1 VEIEDSQLPPIIRR
15 DDSDPDVFMILWLLI
30 IGRLITGRCES
41 SWHDRVVA
49 FLGRELPVKVP
60 NVKG

>member
-1 VEIEDSQLPPIIRR
+1 
-15 DDSDPDVFMILWLLI
+15 VFMILWLLI